1 VITILFWFYLQAQ
14 IMLLG
19 AQLNVVLTERLYPR
33 RLVGGPE
40 TDADHRALQLYADK
54 ATYYEEQEVEMRLG
68 QKQDERQV
76 PAR

>member
-40 TDADHRALQLYADK
+40 TDADHRALQLYAGQ
-54 ATYYEEQEVEMRLG
+54 AT
-68 QKQDERQV
+68 
-76 PAR
+76 